1 MNDAA
6 VEDLARRAGIAVEWR
21 DNANKQRRVSAD
33 SLRRILAALQLPCDT
48 AADFAESRRQLE
60 APRQPPLITATAGE
74 PFDMPVAAGK
84 APDHVRLI
92 YEDGSVADLPVWP
105 APRGVRLPGIETPGY
120 HVAEFGTER
129 IVVAIAPPRC
139 WTIADIASEELRP
152 WGLAAQ
158 IYGLRS
164 AGDCGIGDTAGVIAL
179 AAQAAELRADAIALS
194 PVHALFA
201 GDPNHFSPYSP
212 SSRIF
217 YNPLH
222 ADARSLFSGA
232 RLAKAAHAAGVSV
245 AAAEREQQKLIDWPR
260 AARAK
265 MSVFRRL
272 FEDFSSTDLALDTPT
287 PLAADFAQ
295 FRAAGGTLLAAH
307 AQFEALHADRFSAD
321 ASAWNWRDWP
331 APWRN
336 AASEE
341 VKSFAET
348 NAGEVTFHCF
358 LQWIADRSF
367 AAAQRATQQA
377 GMRIGLIADLAVGI
391 SGAGSEAWSNP
402 SDLLVDLEIGA
413 PPDAFNAKGQ
423 NWGLTT
429 FSPCALLAGGFA
441 PFIATL
447 RACLRHSGGLRID
460 HAMGLQRLWVMPRG
474 ADPNEGAY
482 LAYPLDDL
490 LRLTALESHRHRAII
505 IGEDLGTV
513 PAGFRGRIDR
523 AGVYGMRVLWF
534 ERERNRFTPPQR
546 WLAAAAAMT
555 STHDLPTVAG
565 WWRGTDIDVREQH
578 GLVSNADH
586 ERAARTRGREMLW
599 RACRRAKAAA
609 GELPAPSETSRV
621 ADAAVKFIAQ
631 TSSEFTLLPLE
642 DALALEDQPN
652 LPGTIDEHP
661 NWRRRYAAQAAEL
674 LGPAEIRRRLEPLA
688 RRGQR

>member
-33 SLRRILAALQLPCDT
+33 SLRRILAALQLPCGT
-48 AADFAESRRQLE
+48 AADLAESRRQLD
-60 APRQPPLITATAGE
+60 APRLLPLITATAGQA
-74 PFDMPVAAGK
+74 FDVPVAAGK
-84 APDHVRLI
+84 VPDRVRLT
-92 YEDGSVADLPVWP
+92 YADGSVAELPVRA

-120 HVAEFGTER
+120 HVIEFGAGRATL
-129 IVVAIAPPRC
+129 AIAPPRC
-139 WTIADIASEELRP
+139 YTIADIAPRPHRP

-158 IYGLRS
+158 IYGLRG

-201 GDPNHFSPYSP
+201 ADPNHFSPYSP
-212 SSRIF
+212 SSRLF

-222 ADARSLFSGA
+222 ADARTLFGEA
-232 RLAKAAHAAGVSV
+232 RVAKAVHAAGV
-245 AAAEREQQKLIDWPR
+245 AAAAADLEQLKLIDWPL
-260 AARAK
+260 AARTK

-272 FEDFSSTDLALDTPT
+272 FEDFSATDLAAAAAT
-287 PLAADFAQ
+287 PLAADFTQ
-295 FRAAGGTLLAAH
+295 FRAAGGALLAAH
-307 AQFEALHADRFSAD
+307 AQFEALHAAKFSAD
-321 ASAWNWRDWP
+321 AAVWNWHDWP
-331 APWRN
+331 EPWRN
-336 AASEE
+336 PASEE
-341 VKSFAET
+341 VKTFADA
-348 NAGEVTFHCF
+348 NASEVTFHCF

-367 AAAQRATQQA
+367 AAAQRATKQS

-391 SGAGSEAWSNP
+391 SSAGSEAWSHPN
-402 SDLLVDLEIGA
+402 DLLVDLEIGA

-429 FSPCALLAGGFA
+429 FSPRALPAGGFA

-447 RACLRHSGGLRID
+447 RASLRHSGGLRID
-460 HAMGLQRLWVMPRG
+460 HAMGLQRLWVTPRG
-474 ADPNEGAY
+474 ADPHEGAY

-513 PAGFRGRIDR
+513 PAGFRDRIGR
-523 AGVYGMRVLWF
+523 AGVYGMRVLCF
-534 ERERNRFTPPQR
+534 ERERNRFAPPQA
-546 WLAAAAAMT
+546 WSAAAAAMT

-565 WWRGTDIDVREQH
+565 WWRGTDIDVREEC
-578 GLVSNADH
+578 GLIGDADQ
-586 ERAARTRGREMLW
+586 ERAVRTTEREMLW
-599 RACRRAKAAA
+599 RACRRAKAAD
-609 GELPAPSETSRV
+609 GDLPAPGEPSRV
-621 ADAAVKFIAQ
+621 ADAAVKFIAR
-631 TSSEFTLLPLE
+631 TSSEFALLPLE

-652 LPGTIDEHP
+652 LPGTVDEHP
-661 NWRRRYAAQAAEL
+661 NWRRRYAKQADEL
-674 LGPAEIRRRLEPLA
+674 LGPADVKRRLDPLA